1 MTLKDEQANLQ
12 FDDRVS
18 SQPLTRR
25 ALLAGAGAAI
35 AATALRPRLARAT
48 ANTTFLSARSDEVDN
63 AFATIFDSS
72 GTILSELPL
81 AARGHGAAQHR
92 ETREA
97 ILFARRP
104 GDFFTVLDPVTGL
117 ARATIEAAPN
127 RHFNGHGIFAA
138 DGARLF
144 TTETVSDSGDGM
156 IGVYDPAVNYAR
168 IGEFASGGLDP
179 HDLRLLPDGTL
190 VVANGGL
197 LTDPAAPGVKLN
209 IDTMD
214 SSLAI
219 LDPRDGTISASFR
232 MVGEPNQ
239 LGLRHL
245 ALSSDGGVAVAMQYE
260 GPDLDRVPLVAF
272 LAPGAGELVALD
284 PPASVLRALDHYC
297 GSAAS
302 DGRILAVTSPRG
314 GCAAFWD
321 LPAQRFLGTVEL
333 ADGCGISP
341 TGTEGE
347 FILSSGLGG
356 MLRCEPDALTA
367 DGNAVE
373 LLHEVEASSPTLRWD
388 NHILRLS

>member
-1 MTLKDEQANLQ
+1 MVEMNPRADL
-12 FDDRVS
+12 RR
-18 SQPLTRR
+18 LTRR
-25 ALLAGAGAAI
+25 TFLAGATAVAAWPLMTARRAL
-35 AATALRPRLARAT
+35 AAMQ
-48 ANTTFLSARSDEVDN
+48 TTFLSARSDEVDN

-138 DGARLF
+138 DGAHLF

-156 IGVYDPAVNYAR
+156 IGLYDPAANYRR
-168 IGEFASGGLDP
+168 IGEFPSGGLDP

-190 VVANGGL
+190 VVANGGIL
-197 LTDPAAPGVKLN
+197 SDPATPGVKLN

-219 LDPRDGTISASFR
+219 LDPRDRTLVQAFR
-232 MVGEPNQ
+232 MANQPNQ

-272 LAPGAGELVALD
+272 LAPGAGGLVALD
-284 PPASVLRALDHYC
+284 PPAPVLRKLDQYC

-321 LPAQRFLGTVEL
+321 LPAQRFLGTVDL

-341 TGTEGE
+341 TGTGGE
-347 FILSSGLGG
+347 FIFSSGLGG
-356 MLRCEPDALTA
+356 MLTCEPDALSAT
-367 DGNAVE
+367 GSAVD
-373 LLHEVEASSPTLRWD
+373 LLHDIEASSPTLRWD
-388 NHILRLS
+388 NHILRIG